1 MAKMAD
7 GKAITYPV
15 TVLDERCEVT
25 VYQSSKTVFV
35 AHGTYKGKAFEGTGG
50 TRQGALGR
58 WRHLAERSED

>member
-7 GKAITYPV
+7 SKAVTQTV
-15 TVLDERCEVT
+15 TVLNERCEVT

-35 AHGTYKGKAFEGTGG
+35 AYGTYKGKPIEGTAG
-50 TRQGALGR
+50 TRQGAFSR